1 MYIGILPLLIK
12 WERSLCRSAGED
24 GTGSSC
30 LLQNLFHLAMS
41 RFVFIKVNFSVH
53 SAMLLTLFKE
63 GAYNIKYVDNK
74 LFSVVIGLCTL
85 WLLQKFAENL
95 HMCQACYKLANVTSQ
110 TTVFYTST
118 QIQIPKAICPF
129 AMEVPSQVPFRA
141 IGGKK

>member
-12 WERSLCRSAGED
+12 WERSLCRSGEE

-30 LLQNLFHLAMS
+30 LLQNLFHLALS
-41 RFVFIKVNFSVH
+41 RFVFIKVDFSVH

-63 GAYNIKYVDNK
+63 GAYNIKYVDHK
-74 LFSVVIGLCTL
+74 LFSVVTRLCTL

-141 IGGKK
+141 IGAKK